1 MLRFLLC
8 RGWLLAAFLGQVTL
22 GLLRLEPTT
31 VYKDFGQKLAFNQT
45 FTATADGETLAV
57 CTSHIFPHDRLP
69 FPGSQAKCDGKSMQ
83 IVALFEMEE
92 AYVIGCCAPLGNHT
106 HRLFRCPVPPLHDAN
121 PLLALVSN
129 DLRPVHY
136 AINDE
141 EWHRGEQAIEYAHG
155 NRLDG
160 VIRATTTLFAV
171 AFAVGCGIAVVAT
184 HVHEWA
190 NKHPWVFVT
199 CHITGTILFVA
210 TMVALFLDVPDD
222 APLTASVVHLALQAA
237 FSALLVYT
245 PADGYYAEDQRFP
258 VRHGCG
264 DVVRHTAANGF
275 LLSALFNAFS
285 VHTVAHMVWSR
296 FEAPFDVLF
305 FFLMVSMLTLCTF
318 CVAFTTS
325 LYGVHEPLRIG
336 DGTVVLGDTFAKV
349 ASEACRR
356 LFYDYERKCWAARPP
371 SLRPGTVVAMDA
383 ALRGWR
389 VGTFDE
395 GRLHLSEHA
404 MGSGRATRSC
414 CSSLHPRCSLPGHD
428 AVEEVALYCVDDC
441 RCFVRV
447 GKVCVDGQ
455 VRIFHTGLYS
465 ILERL
470 LRLQRNFGDGG
481 YELNVVETLR
491 RACHRKFASRAY
503 VVAYAVL
510 GGLIIVG
517 GVVWPVYAAF
527 VHTHQWFLFAPAL
540 ALVGAV
546 LVALH
551 HAVFTDERRLA
562 QRSPGGKRGQL
573 GLVECVLGDRFP
585 EQLGPYD
592 EVSVRLLPTEVRGS
606 GPTMLQIGHTAIPF
620 SVPCHRDHQT
630 RLIRTTGPAWV
641 CDVCDTVLLDETVV
655 FHCATCNWCVCCH
668 PPIDLR
674 ADEANVHALG
684 QRVPFEGSWTFRFS

>member
-1 MLRFLLC
+1 MARFLL
-8 RGWLLAAFLGQVTL
+8 RWPIGLLFCFATVVGQAF

-45 FTATADGETLAV
+45 FVAAADGEALAV
-57 CTSHIFPHDRLP
+57 CTNLVFPHDRLP

-83 IVALFEMEE
+83 ILALFEMEE
-92 AYVIGCCAPLGNHT
+92 AYVIGCCAPVENHT
-106 HRLFRCPVPPLHDAN
+106 GLFRCPVPPLHDAN

-136 AINDE
+136 AVDDG
-141 EWHRGEQAIEYAHG
+141 EWHRGEQAIEYAHE

-171 AFAVGCGIAVVAT
+171 AFAVGCGIAVVAS

-190 NKHPWVFVT
+190 NKYPWAFVAFHVT
-199 CHITGTILFVA
+199 ATLLFVA
-210 TMVALFLDVPDD
+210 TMVALFIDVPGD
-222 APLTASVVHLALQAA
+222 APLRASVVHLALQAA

-245 PADGYYAEDQRFP
+245 PADGYYAEDQRLP

-264 DVVRHTAANGF
+264 DIVRHTAANCF

-285 VHTVAHMVWSR
+285 VHAVAHMVWSR

-305 FFLMVSMLTLCTF
+305 FFLLVSMLTLCTF

-336 DGTVVLGDTFAKV
+336 DGTVVLGDAYAKV
-349 ASEACRR
+349 ASEASRR
-356 LFYDYERKCWAARPP
+356 LFYDYETKRWGAQAPA
-371 SLRPGTVVAMDA
+371 LGPGTVVAMDA
-383 ALRGWR
+383 ALRGWV

-404 MGSGRATRSC
+404 LCGVVQGV
-414 CSSLHPRCSLPGHD
+414 CSSRLRCRLPDHD
-428 AVEEVALYCVDDC
+428 DAEEVALYCVDDC
-441 RCFVRV
+441 RCFVRF
-447 GKVCVDGQ
+447 GKVRVDGQ

-465 ILERL
+465 ILERV
-470 LRLQRNFGDGG
+470 LRLQRTFGDDG

-503 VVAYAVL
+503 VLAYAAL
-510 GGLIIVG
+510 GGLIVSG
-517 GVVWPVYAAF
+517 GAAWPVYGAL
-527 VHTHQWFLFAPAL
+527 VHGSQWFLFAPPV

-551 HAVFTDERRLA
+551 HAVFTDEKRLA
-562 QRSPGGKRGQL
+562 QRSSGRKRGSL
-573 GLVECVLGDRFP
+573 GIVECVLGEPFP

-592 EVSVRLLPTEVRGS
+592 EVSVRLLPGEGTS
-606 GPTMLQIGHTAIPF
+606 NPTVLHIGNTPVPF
-620 SVPCHRDHQT
+620 TVPCHRDHET

-641 CDVCDTVLLDETVV
+641 CDVCSAVLLDETVV
-655 FHCATCNWCVCCH
+655 FYCAACNWCACCH

-674 ADEANVHALG
+674 ADEATVHVLG
-684 QRVPFEGSWTFRFS
+684 QRVPFEGSWTFRIS

>member
-190 NKHPWVFVT
+190 NKHPWVFVAR
-199 CHITGTILFVA
+199 HITGTILFVA

-222 APLTASVVHLALQAA
+222 APLKASVVHLRCRRLSPPSLSTPLPTATTPRTRDSPFGTGAVTSCA
-237 FSALLVYT
+237 TPPPTGSCSAPSST
-245 PADGYYAEDQRFP
+245 
-258 VRHGCG
+258 
-264 DVVRHTAANGF
+264 
-275 LLSALFNAFS
+275 LSPS
-285 VHTVAHMVWSR
+285 IPWPTWWSR

-349 ASEACRR
+349 ASEARRR

-371 SLRPGTVVAMDA
+371 ALRPGTVVAMDA

-404 MGSGRATRSC
+404 MGSAGQHDRAALRSR
-414 CSSLHPRCSLPGHD
+414 PRCSLPWPR
-428 AVEEVALYCVDDC
+428 
-441 RCFVRV
+441 RC
-447 GKVCVDGQ
+447 GGGCP
-455 VRIFHTGLYS
+455 
-465 ILERL
+465 L
-470 LRLQRNFGDGG
+470 LRGRLPVFRAGRKS
-481 YELNVVETLR
+481 LR
-491 RACHRKFASRAY
+491 RWPSPDLPHWALLHPRGTCACSA
-503 VVAYAVL
+503 
-510 GGLIIVG
+510 I
-517 GVVWPVYAAF
+517 
-527 VHTHQWFLFAPAL
+527 
-540 ALVGAV
+540 LV
-546 LVALH
+546 
-551 HAVFTDERRLA
+551 
-562 QRSPGGKRGQL
+562 
-573 GLVECVLGDRFP
+573 
-585 EQLGPYD
+585 
-592 EVSVRLLPTEVRGS
+592 
-606 GPTMLQIGHTAIPF
+606 TAGT
-620 SVPCHRDHQT
+620 S
-630 RLIRTTGPAWV
+630 
-641 CDVCDTVLLDETVV
+641 
-655 FHCATCNWCVCCH
+655 
-668 PPIDLR
+668 
-674 ADEANVHALG
+674 
-684 QRVPFEGSWTFRFS
+684 